1 MTYCI
6 YEQGTV
12 GTKSM
17 VCELSGELTSV
28 MRQLGRMY
36 QSSVACVVGIEAPY
50 VVHLRCGLVFDVLE
64 VRTMCPLCG
73 KYTDKEALCEQ
84 CEGMIKKAQWLAI
97 R

>member
-17 VCELSGELTSV
+17 VCELGGELCDV

-36 QSSVACVVGIEAPY
+36 QSRVAVVVGVEAPY
-50 VVHLRCGLVFDVLE
+50 VVHLRCGLAFDVLE
-64 VRTMCPLCG
+64 VKTTCCLCG
-73 KYTDKEALCEQ
+73 KHMERETLCQECEAKV
-84 CEGMIKKAQWLAI
+84 GYAQWLAI